1 MNSLRGLL
9 FGKSLK
15 RIFRIT
21 VSLSL
26 LVTLVPLSAEGAAVE
41 STELSIITDYQPA
54 INEVIDESGFKHPG
68 VGLTKDIL
76 ENIRTQVRAQKEP
89 WITYYN
95 QMLLSPAAS
104 RTVTSN
110 NQSGADP
117 LKPASD
123 AFNSQGFNSRFIADG
138 LKAYT
143 QALLYVISGDEV
155 YRANAMHIIRIWSQM
170 DPEKYVYFNDAHI
183 HTGIPLNR
191 MVTAAEILRYTSTQ
205 TEELKWTEQDVAD
218 FTNNLINPVIE
229 TFQHT
234 NDRFMNQHLYPLL
247 GAMSGYIF
255 TGNKDRY
262 NEGVEWFTVN
272 KTAVDQGQNGA
283 IKALFRWVDTNIVTG
298 EKVKPPVVQHVEMG
312 RDQAHGAGDITNV
325 EILSR
330 LLLAQETKVD
340 PVEGTVSSAPNAV
353 GPYEFLDQRILKA
366 ADYFAQYMIGHDTPW
381 IPVAAHTDV
390 NGNPTIIYK
399 HLAGGYR
406 GRIGGNVYDLYYY
419 YKYTAG
425 INMEVEAPYFSE
437 MFTKRLPFYW
447 ESPDGGGD
455 YWLYIPKEAEG
466 EGTLNLPKGITN
478 PDLRELEDRYTKLD
492 SHSTTKQEGDTTY
505 VEITATDEGS
515 KIAYVGAS
523 SGERTIAFKIRTT
536 GIATMEVFG
545 DTVTLPDTKGQW
557 RYIQYAFNEFQ
568 GFSDL
573 VYFNVKGNG
582 TTVDIDHINLKAG
595 AQLTPPVFTSGKAP
609 VSLFTYEGSTAA
621 IQFDFSATDAG
632 ATDVVAYQ
640 ADQLPEGA
648 LFNETSGVF
657 SWSGAH
663 AGTYSFVVSA
673 SDGTSVTTKDVTV
686 VVANDRHSA
695 VNAVIS
701 PYHANVPYISATLA
715 HYKQV
720 HAEVMDVITN
730 VTDEVFYQKLF
741 DLNLAVQSLKEL
753 TPLMKDGSV
762 NFTNMF
768 VSSTFGNAVP
778 NLLDNTN
785 DSFVGYYTAQD
796 RAHYMDLGPDFQIS
810 AESFELQVRASF
822 PERIGGVAMFGS
834 NDKENWTRLTPGL
847 TTVTEEMQRLE
858 VQAGL
863 EHEKFRFLKME
874 MIKPSS
880 TMLEIAEF
888 RIFGQRYETVN
899 QLESV
904 SIHSDQSLKNRIIPG
919 DTIQLSFKS
928 TEMIHNVTAN
938 IQGQPVAVSS
948 VDNINWTAKL
958 VVNENVPSGT
968 VKFKINY
975 KTAAGEDAVETIFT
989 TDGSTLFIADQTGL
1003 VANVLEIANLIDSS
1017 GRNPAD
1023 LLATAKVL
1031 FDNNL
1036 GSITDFRLNGSGY
1049 GAYLTFDFKE
1059 GGQALLS
1066 RVEVIGRQDNYA
1078 GRINGTVVQGSNDNV
1093 TWTTISNAAWN
1104 TPEWQTLTINSTEPY
1119 RYIRITNGNNWYGN
1133 MAELRLYGD
1142 VKINS
1147 KLDAVSISSD
1157 QSIQKRIVSGNTV
1170 KLSFKASDAINQVNV
1185 NIQGQVAT
1193 IATVDKIN
1201 WTAEA
1206 VMGNNVQPG
1215 PVNFSIK
1222 YKTKEGIEGPE
1233 KTSTTDGSSLYIPDE
1248 TELISNVLAITNLSD
1263 SSGRTST
1270 DLRNVAGSL
1279 FDGNAGSITDFR
1291 VNGSGYGGFI
1301 TFDFKEGNRVQL
1313 SKAEVLSRQD
1323 NYFTRI
1329 NGTVVQGSNDNTSW
1343 TTISSP
1349 AGKTMDWQTLSISN
1363 AEAYRYIRI
1372 YNSSNW
1378 FGNMAELRFYGVVKG
1393 ADHTAPVTMDD
1404 APQGWTN
1411 KDTLVTFTATD
1422 AGSGVAVTYFTVND
1436 GEQQTGNS
1444 VILSNEGT
1452 HKLVYWSVDREGN
1465 VEQPQKTAV
1474 VKIDRTAPQVV
1485 INGEISYTIEQ
1496 TLNITCSAADTV
1508 SGITYSPC
1516 DSTLADVKAYTLEP
1530 GTHSVTAKAEDAAG
1544 NVGLAEHSFSVY
1556 ATFDSLSALTETFAA
1571 ETGAPD
1577 LENVTNSLLQQLDN
1591 AKEKAEQY
1599 AGAEVHSLLEAFNSE
1614 VNLQSNQVFTS
1625 EQAEVLV
1632 RWSQWL
1638 QNTTPLAGGAPGKPV
1653 LSDNNGHD
1661 TGLRDGRYTVTMN
1674 LWWGNNGTEF
1684 KLYEN
1689 DVLISNQMLTD
1700 SSPNAQAMSTDIV
1713 GKSNGTYTYT
1723 CELVNSFGS
1732 TTCDPLILTVTDA
1745 TPGKPIVSHDN
1756 WSGDGTYDVMMNMW
1770 WGTNGTEY
1778 RLYEN
1783 GEVIDT
1789 QTLNTATPA
1798 AQMTVTKLKDKAP
1811 GVYEY
1816 YAVLVNASGE
1826 TSSEKI
1832 TVTVKPRN

>member
-1 MNSLRGLL
+1 MNSFKELL

-15 RIFRIT
+15 RIVRIT

-26 LVTLVPLSAEGAAVE
+26 LITLVPLSAEGAAVE
-41 STELSIITDYQPA
+41 STELSIITDYQPT

-191 MVTAAEILRYTSTQ
+191 MVTAAEILRYTSAQ
-205 TEELKWTEQDVAD
+205 TEELKWTEKDVAD

-255 TGNKDRY
+255 TGNTERY

-298 EKVKPPVVQHVEMG
+298 EKVNPPVVQHVEMG

-437 MFTKRLPFYW
+437 MFAKRLPFYW

-466 EGTLNLPKGITN
+466 EGTLNLPKVITN

-492 SHSTTKQEGDTTY
+492 GHSTTKQEGDTTY

-515 KIAYVGAS
+515 KIAFVGAS
-523 SGERTIAFKIRTT
+523 SGERIIAFKIRTN

-557 RYIQYAFNEFQ
+557 RYIQYEFNEFQ

-595 AQLTPPVFTSGKAP
+595 AQLTPPVFTTGKAP

-632 ATDVVAYQ
+632 ETDVVTYQ

-648 LFNETSGVF
+648 VFNETSGVF

-673 SDGTSVTTKDVTV
+673 ADGTSVTAKDVSV
-686 VVANDRHSA
+686 VVANDRQSA

-701 PYHANVPYISATLA
+701 PYHVDVPYISATLA
-715 HYKQV
+715 YYKQV
-720 HAEVMDVITN
+720 HAEVMDVITTA
-730 VTDEVFYQKLF
+730 TDEVFYQKLF

-834 NDKENWTRLTPGL
+834 NDKENWTRLTP
-847 TTVTEEMQRLE
+847 
-858 VQAGL
+858 A
-863 EHEKFRFLKME
+863 
-874 MIKPSS
+874 
-880 TMLEIAEF
+880 
-888 RIFGQRYETVN
+888 
-899 QLESV
+899 
-904 SIHSDQSLKNRIIPG
+904 
-919 DTIQLSFKS
+919 
-928 TEMIHNVTAN
+928 
-938 IQGQPVAVSS
+938 
-948 VDNINWTAKL
+948 
-958 VVNENVPSGT
+958 
-968 VKFKINY
+968 
-975 KTAAGEDAVETIFT
+975 
-989 TDGSTLFIADQTGL
+989 
-1003 VANVLEIANLIDSS
+1003 
-1017 GRNPAD
+1017 
-1023 LLATAKVL
+1023 
-1031 FDNNL
+1031 
-1036 GSITDFRLNGSGY
+1036 
-1049 GAYLTFDFKE
+1049 
-1059 GGQALLS
+1059 
-1066 RVEVIGRQDNYA
+1066 
-1078 GRINGTVVQGSNDNV
+1078 
-1093 TWTTISNAAWN
+1093 
-1104 TPEWQTLTINSTEPY
+1104 
-1119 RYIRITNGNNWYGN
+1119 
-1133 MAELRLYGD
+1133 
-1142 VKINS
+1142 
-1147 KLDAVSISSD
+1147 
-1157 QSIQKRIVSGNTV
+1157 
-1170 KLSFKASDAINQVNV
+1170 
-1185 NIQGQVAT
+1185 
-1193 IATVDKIN
+1193 
-1201 WTAEA
+1201 
-1206 VMGNNVQPG
+1206 
-1215 PVNFSIK
+1215 
-1222 YKTKEGIEGPE
+1222 
-1233 KTSTTDGSSLYIPDE
+1233 
-1248 TELISNVLAITNLSD
+1248 
-1263 SSGRTST
+1263 
-1270 DLRNVAGSL
+1270 
-1279 FDGNAGSITDFR
+1279 
-1291 VNGSGYGGFI
+1291 
-1301 TFDFKEGNRVQL
+1301 
-1313 SKAEVLSRQD
+1313 
-1323 NYFTRI
+1323 
-1329 NGTVVQGSNDNTSW
+1329 
-1343 TTISSP
+1343 
-1349 AGKTMDWQTLSISN
+1349 
-1363 AEAYRYIRI
+1363 
-1372 YNSSNW
+1372 
-1378 FGNMAELRFYGVVKG
+1378 
-1393 ADHTAPVTMDD
+1393 
-1404 APQGWTN
+1404 
-1411 KDTLVTFTATD
+1411 
-1422 AGSGVAVTYFTVND
+1422 
-1436 GEQQTGNS
+1436 
-1444 VILSNEGT
+1444 
-1452 HKLVYWSVDREGN
+1452 
-1465 VEQPQKTAV
+1465 
-1474 VKIDRTAPQVV
+1474 
-1485 INGEISYTIEQ
+1485 
-1496 TLNITCSAADTV
+1496 
-1508 SGITYSPC
+1508 
-1516 DSTLADVKAYTLEP
+1516 
-1530 GTHSVTAKAEDAAG
+1530 
-1544 NVGLAEHSFSVY
+1544 
-1556 ATFDSLSALTETFAA
+1556 
-1571 ETGAPD
+1571 
-1577 LENVTNSLLQQLDN
+1577 
-1591 AKEKAEQY
+1591 
-1599 AGAEVHSLLEAFNSE
+1599 
-1614 VNLQSNQVFTS
+1614 
-1625 EQAEVLV
+1625 
-1632 RWSQWL
+1632 
-1638 QNTTPLAGGAPGKPV
+1638 
-1653 LSDNNGHD
+1653 
-1661 TGLRDGRYTVTMN
+1661 
-1674 LWWGNNGTEF
+1674 
-1684 KLYEN
+1684 
-1689 DVLISNQMLTD
+1689 
-1700 SSPNAQAMSTDIV
+1700 
-1713 GKSNGTYTYT
+1713 
-1723 CELVNSFGS
+1723 
-1732 TTCDPLILTVTDA
+1732 
-1745 TPGKPIVSHDN
+1745 
-1756 WSGDGTYDVMMNMW
+1756 
-1770 WGTNGTEY
+1770 
-1778 RLYEN
+1778 
-1783 GEVIDT
+1783 
-1789 QTLNTATPA
+1789 
-1798 AQMTVTKLKDKAP
+1798 
-1811 GVYEY
+1811 
-1816 YAVLVNASGE
+1816 
-1826 TSSEKI
+1826 
-1832 TVTVKPRN
+1832 